1 MITSTRSAIVTVLR
15 GLATQHDRPLRVVA
29 SGNAS
34 APWTLLQL
42 LDDSVPR
49 FELFMLNA
57 PYGIPTRPGVAHVT
71 PFVGSGMR
79 GTAGLSY
86 LPARLS
92 HVPTLLATRFVPDL
106 VLVTVSAPIAGS
118 WSLGAEVNILPAA
131 MEVCRAAGGVVLAES
146 RDDMPFTFGDGTLRV
161 DNLDGVL
168 TTTSAQRSHPRVPSV
183 GSDIVSIG
191 TQVAARVRSGSTLQL
206 GIGAIP
212 DAVVPRLTARHQL
225 GVWSEMVSDGILDL
239 DRAGALDR
247 ERDVVASFAA
257 GGARLMAWLHENPRI
272 QMLRTETVNDPGRIA
287 ANPQM
292 TSINTALAV
301 DLFDQANGS
310 HIGSRLYSGFGG
322 QCDFVVGA
330 MDSVGGQALMA
341 LRSWHPR
348 ADASAIVGL
357 LEGPV
362 TSFQHTAVITEQ
374 GTAEVMGWDAQSQ
387 ARHLI
392 DQAAHPSVRAELWE
406 DARELGLADSAPE
419 VAGDAPR
426 TRTASGTRQPVLNA
440 TLDRPAPA
448 SSARDL
454 GDDHDRTRNVVE
466 HSSDRR

>member
-1 MITSTRSAIVTVLR
+1 MTTSTSGAVVTVLR
-15 GLATQHDRPLRVVA
+15 RLAKQHDRPLRVVA
-29 SGNAS
+29 GGNA
-34 APWTLLQL
+34 ATPWTLLQL
-42 LDDSVPR
+42 LDEAVPL

-57 PYGIPTRPGVAHVT
+57 PRGIPTRPGVSHVT
-71 PFVGSGMR
+71 PFVGPGMR
-79 GTAGLSY
+79 GSSGLAY

-92 HVPTLLATRFVPDL
+92 HVPRLFALRFVPDV

-131 MEVCRAAGGVVLAES
+131 MEVCRAAGGVALAES
-146 RDDMPFTFGDGTLRV
+146 RDDMPFTFGDGRLRV
-161 DNLDGVL
+161 DDLDAVL
-168 TTTSAQRSHPRVPSV
+168 ATTAPGRSAPKVPSA
-183 GSDIVSIG
+183 GPDIVSIG

-212 DAVVPRLTARHQL
+212 DAVVPRLAGRHRL

-239 DRAGALDR
+239 DQAGALDR
-247 ERDVVASFAA
+247 DRDIVASFAA

-272 QMLRTETVNDPGRIA
+272 QMLRTETVNNPGRIA

-301 DLFDQANGS
+301 DLFDQANAS

-322 QCDFVVGA
+322 QSDFVVGA
-330 MDSVGGQALMA
+330 MDSPGGQALMA

-348 ADASAIVGL
+348 ADVSAIVGL

-374 GTAEVMGWDAQSQ
+374 GTADVMGRDAKAQ
-387 ARHLI
+387 ARNLI
-392 DQAAHPSVRAELWE
+392 ERAAHPSVRAELWE
-406 DARELGLADSAPE
+406 DARELGLADSPGLADPAAQP
-419 VAGDAPR
+419 AGHRDEPAGQGAEPSGQGDEADGPA
-426 TRTASGTRQPVLNA
+426 RTAQLEAWGTITTGQV
-440 TLDRPAPA
+440 AP
-448 SSARDL
+448 
-454 GDDHDRTRNVVE
+454 
-466 HSSDRR
+466 

>member
-1 MITSTRSAIVTVLR
+1 VTTSTGGAIVAVLR
-15 GLATQHDRPLRVVA
+15 GLAKQHDRPLRVVA
-29 SGNAS
+29 GGNAA

-57 PYGIPTRPGVAHVT
+57 PRGIPTRPGVTHVT
-71 PFVGSGMR
+71 PFVGPGMR

-92 HVPTLLATRFVPDL
+92 HVPTLLAARFVPDL

-131 MEVCRAAGGVVLAES
+131 MEACRAAGGMVLAES
-146 RDDMPFTFGDGTLRV
+146 RDDMPFTYGDGTLRI
-161 DNLDGVL
+161 DDLDGVL
-168 TTTSAQRSHPRVPSV
+168 ATTSPARTHPTVPSV

-191 TQVAARVRSGSTLQL
+191 TKVAARVRSGSTLQL

-212 DAVVPRLTARHQL
+212 DAVVPRLGGRHHL

-239 DRAGALDR
+239 AQAGALDPDR
-247 ERDVVASFAA
+247 HVVASFAA
-257 GGARLMAWLHENPRI
+257 GGARLMAWLHQNRRI
-272 QMLRTETVNDPGRIA
+272 QMLRTETVNNPGRIA

-330 MDSVGGQALMA
+330 MDSAGGQALMA

-392 DQAAHPSVRAELWE
+392 EQAAHPSVRSELWE
-406 DARELGLADSAPE
+406 DARELDLADSSLEGADHVP
-419 VAGDAPR
+419 G
-426 TRTASGTRQPVLNA
+426 TKTSSGTRQEAMNPPSESRGLPSPA
-440 TLDRPAPA
+440 TKGSRA
-448 SSARDL
+448 
-454 GDDHDRTRNVVE
+454 
-466 HSSDRR
+466 

>member
-1 MITSTRSAIVTVLR
+1 MTRSTRGAIVAVLR
-15 GLATQHDRPLRVVA
+15 RLAKHHDRPLRVVA
-29 SGNAS
+29 SGNTAP
-34 APWTLLQL
+34 PWTLLQL

-57 PYGIPTRPGVAHVT
+57 PCGIPTRPGVAHVT
-71 PFVGSGMR
+71 PFVGPGMR
-79 GTAGLSY
+79 GGPGLSY

-92 HVPTLLATRFVPDL
+92 HVPTLFTTRFVPDV

-131 MEVCRAAGGVVLAES
+131 MEACRAAGGVVLAES
-146 RDDMPFTFGDGTLRV
+146 RDDVPFTFGDGTLRG
-161 DNLDGVL
+161 DDLDGVL
-168 TTTSAQRSHPRVPSV
+168 ATTSPARTHPKVTSV

-212 DAVVPRLTARHQL
+212 DAVVPRLAGRHHL

-247 ERDVVASFAA
+247 DRDVVASFAA
-257 GGARLMAWLHENPRI
+257 GGAQLMAWLHENPRI
-272 QMLRTETVNDPGRIA
+272 QMLRTETVNNPGRIA
-287 ANPQM
+287 ANPRM

-330 MDSVGGQALMA
+330 MDSAGGQALMA

-392 DQAAHPSVRAELWE
+392 EQAAHPSVRAELWE
-406 DARELGLADSAPE
+406 DAKELGLADSAPE
-419 VAGDAPR
+419 AADDAPR
-426 TRTASGTRQPVLNA
+426 TMTSSGTR
-440 TLDRPAPA
+440 RPARNAPSDSQTLLSPA
-448 SSARDL
+448 TKSS
-454 GDDHDRTRNVVE
+454 
-466 HSSDRR
+466 

>member
-1 MITSTRSAIVTVLR
+1 MISSNRRPVA
-15 GLATQHDRPLRVVA
+15 GLLGRLAQTCDRPLRIVA
-29 SGNAS
+29 SGNAA

-42 LDDSVPR
+42 LDDCVER

-57 PYGIPTRPGVAHVT
+57 PSGIPTRPGVTHVT
-71 PFVGSGMR
+71 PFVGTGMR
-79 GTAGLSY
+79 NTSGLSY

-92 HVPTLLATRFVPDL
+92 HVPTLLATRFVPDV
-106 VLVTVSAPIAGS
+106 VLVTVSAPVSGR

-131 MEVCRAAGGVVLAES
+131 MTTCRAAGGVVLGES
-146 RDDMPFTFGDGTLRV
+146 RDDIPFTHGDAELHG
-161 DNLDGVL
+161 DELDALV
-168 TTTSAQRSHPRVPSV
+168 TAPAPPRTQPTASPMQ
-183 GSDIVSIG
+183 SDIVSIG
-191 TQVAARVRSGSTLQL
+191 AQVAARVESGSTLQL

-212 DAVVPRLTARHQL
+212 DAVVPRLATRRRL
-225 GVWSEMVSDGILDL
+225 GVWSEMVSDGVLEL

-247 ERDVVASFAA
+247 DRDVVASFAA
-257 GGARLMAWLHENPRI
+257 GSPRLMAWLHENPRI
-272 QMLRTETVNDPGRIA
+272 QMLRTETVNDPGLIA
-287 ANPQM
+287 ANPRM

-330 MDSVGGQALMA
+330 MSSPGGQALMA

-362 TSFQHTAVITEQ
+362 TSFQHSAVITEQ
-374 GTAEVMGWDAQSQ
+374 GTAEIMGWDAQAQ

-392 DQAAHPSVRAELWE
+392 EHAAHPSVRPELWE
-406 DARELGLADSAPE
+406 DAAVLGLAEQPALGTLAEP
-419 VAGDAPR
+419 
-426 TRTASGTRQPVLNA
+426 SGSQARSGSL
-440 TLDRPAPA
+440 RP
-448 SSARDL
+448 
-454 GDDHDRTRNVVE
+454 
-466 HSSDRR
+466 